1 MKSNL
6 KSLTA
11 FVLLSV
17 LATGCVSLST
27 EGDGQGAAR
36 PDYVVSQM
44 EDASR
49 GK

>member
-27 EGDGQGAAR
+27 EGDGTGAR